1 MQSNVNLRQLQALLQ
16 CDTLDMCNVLDV
28 IMASKRAKIKNLH
41 TYAIT
46 PANSHNKYWT
56 TYFKHENKARLLI
69 RGKTEEELLDKL
81 VKLYEETE
89 NLDNLT
95 FNRLFDEWL
104 EYKKAITNSANTI
117 KRHRQHYAK
126 YFEPSKLHSMKVSH
140 IDTFVLEMECNRIVK
155 EFNLTRKAWVNAK
168 TILNGM
174 FEYAKRKKYIID
186 NPLSDMKI
194 TVRYKQTV
202 KKTGN
207 TQTYNTDELEALN
220 KYLDMKYEET
230 NDSVYIAVRLN
241 FFLGLRIGELAALKP
256 EDIMGN
262 QIHVVREEV
271 RDQETNQT
279 YVVEHTKTNRDRF
292 VALVPQAKK
301 LLEKL
306 DMDGAYLFERDGERL
321 RARQIEYVLEK
332 YAQHQGIE
340 PKRSHKIRKTYAS
353 RLNAY
358 GVPIDAIREQLG
370 HSELSTTLSY
380 IYNPLTEDATYS
392 MISDA
397 LDGKRIV

>member
-117 KRHRQHYAK
+117 KRHRQHYVK

-168 TILNGM
+168 TILIGM

-202 KKTGN
+202 KKT
-207 TQTYNTDELEALN
+207 
-220 KYLDMKYEET
+220 
-230 NDSVYIAVRLN
+230 
-241 FFLGLRIGELAALKP
+241 
-256 EDIMGN
+256 
-262 QIHVVREEV
+262 
-271 RDQETNQT
+271 
-279 YVVEHTKTNRDRF
+279 
-292 VALVPQAKK
+292 
-301 LLEKL
+301 
-306 DMDGAYLFERDGERL
+306 
-321 RARQIEYVLEK
+321 
-332 YAQHQGIE
+332 
-340 PKRSHKIRKTYAS
+340 
-353 RLNAY
+353 
-358 GVPIDAIREQLG
+358 
-370 HSELSTTLSY
+370 
-380 IYNPLTEDATYS
+380 
-392 MISDA
+392 
-397 LDGKRIV
+397 

>member
-1 MQSNVNLRQLQALLQ
+1 MQPTIDLQQLQALLQ
-16 CDTLDMCNVLDV
+16 CDTLDMCNVLDI
-28 IMASKRAKIKNLH
+28 IMARKRERIKKLH
-41 TYAIT
+41 AYAIT

-56 TYFKHENKARLLI
+56 TYFKCENKARQLI
-69 RGKTEEELLDKL
+69 RGKTEDELLDKL
-81 VKLYEETE
+81 VKLYEENA

-104 EYKKAITNSANTI
+104 EYKKAMTNSSNTN

-126 YFEPSKLHSMKVSH
+126 YFEPSILHSMKLSA

-174 FEYAKRKKYIID
+174 FDYAKRKKYITD
-186 NPLSDMKI
+186 NPLMDMKI
-194 TVRYKQTV
+194 TVRYKQVV
-202 KKTGN
+202 KKSGN
-207 TQTYNTDELEALN
+207 TQTYDTDELETLN

-256 EDIMGN
+256 EDIVGN

-271 RDQETNQT
+271 RDQEANLT

-301 LLEKL
+301 LLQKL
-306 DMDGAYLFERDGERL
+306 GMDGAYLFERNGERL

-332 YAQHQGIE
+332 YAQCQGIE

-353 RLNAY
+353 RLNAF

-397 LDGKRIV
+397 LDGKKVT